1 MNSFIDTLNSLDQEM
16 ILFLNGLG
24 TPLWDGFWLFVT
36 NKWAAIP
43 LYAWLCW
50 LCYKHHSLK
59 RFFFILLCVAVMI
72 ALTDQLSNLFKVQF
86 HRLRPCHNPLIN
98 GQLRFTRCGGQF
110 GYFSAHAANT
120 FALAMFLGQVL
131 RPLYSRL
138 FIILLLWAAVVSY
151 SRIYLGGTL
160 PLRCAYRS
168 EYRTCYRLWYVL
180 FLQKNN
186 CQESEI
192 IGYYSNWFTSEI
204 KIKKCEILGQS
215 RIFYIRLFFIS
226 FPIQ

>member
-24 TPLWDGFWLFVT
+24 TPLWDRFWLFVT
-36 NKWAAIP
+36 NKWGAIP

-131 RPLYSRL
+131 RPLYPRL
-138 FIILLLWAAVVSY
+138 LIILLLWAAVVSY
-151 SRIYLGGTL
+151 SRIYLGVHY
-160 PLRCAYRS
+160 PFD
-168 EYRTCYRLWYVL
+168 VL
-180 FLQKNN
+180 TGL
-186 CQESEI
+186 SI
-192 IGYYSNWFTSEI
+192 GLAIGYGMYLCYK
-204 KIKKCEILGQS
+204 KIIVKRVK
-215 RIFYIRLFFIS
+215 
-226 FPIQ
+226 